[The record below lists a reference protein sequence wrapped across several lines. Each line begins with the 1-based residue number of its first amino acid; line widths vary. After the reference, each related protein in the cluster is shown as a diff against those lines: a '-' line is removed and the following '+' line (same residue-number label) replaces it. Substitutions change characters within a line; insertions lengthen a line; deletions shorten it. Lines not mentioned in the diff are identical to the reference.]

1 VAKPLE
7 KNEEV
12 SPMNAFANSLK
23 ETLTSLI
30 REMSASPAPYVKNP
44 NKDFTRRKKLPFE
57 TVMHLLISMGG
68 NSIYKEL
75 LESQGYDIKTATTS
89 AFVQQRNKILPSAVE
104 SLFHKFTQS
113 FPDIKLY
120 RGYRLLAIDGSDLH
134 FATNPADTDTYFQS
148 GPNAKGYNL
157 LHLNA
162 AYDLCNRLYVDALVQ
177 PRRLSN
183 ESRALATMIDRS
195 PITGKAIVVADRGF
209 ESYNNFAHIECKGWN
224 YVIRVKDLS
233 SNGILSGLRLPS
245 GGAFDIQVH
254 LTLTKKQTKAVKAHP
269 EIYKFVPSTSTFDFL
284 DLQENL
290 FYPISFR
297 VVRFV
302 LPNGEY
308 ETVITNLSVAE
319 FPPDELRS
327 IYHMR
332 WGIET
337 SFRALKYT
345 VGLTNFH
352 AKKQESIAQEI
363 FARMILYNFAEM
375 MTSHV
380 VISQMN
386 KRYAYQV
393 NFTVA
398 VYVVRQFLRS
408 KDDEPPPD
416 VEALIRKNILPIR
429 PIRPGQ
435 KNTRKIRYKS
445 AVSFVYR
452 VA

>member
-1 VAKPLE
+1 MHAYT
-7 KNEEV
+7 
-12 SPMNAFANSLK
+12 SSLK
-23 ETLTSLI
+23 ETLTTLI
-30 REMSASPAPYVKNP
+30 REMSAAPAPYVKNP
-44 NKDFTRRKKLPFE
+44 EKDFTRKRKLSFE
-57 TVMHLLISMGG
+57 TMMQLLISMGG

-75 LESQGYDIKTATTS
+75 LESQGYDVNTATTS

-104 SLFHKFTQS
+104 CLFHKFTQAYK
-113 FPDIKLY
+113 DIKDY

-134 FATNPADTDTYFQS
+134 IATDPADKNSFFQS
-148 GPNAKGYNL
+148 QPNTKGYNL

-183 ESRALATMIDRS
+183 EGRALATMVDRS
-195 PITGKAIVVADRGF
+195 PIKSKTIVIADRGY
-209 ESYNNFAHIECKGWN
+209 ESYNNFAHIERKGWN
-224 YVIRVKDLS
+224 YVIRVKDLDS
-233 SNGILSGLRLPS
+233 SGILSSLRLPAS
-245 GGAFDIQVH
+245 GEFDRDIH
-254 LTLTKKQTKAVKAHP
+254 LTLTRKQTKAFKAYP
-269 EIYKFVPSTSTFDFL
+269 GYKFLPSNSTFDFL
-284 DLQENL
+284 DSHESMI
-290 FYPISFR
+290 YPLSFR

-302 LPNGEY
+302 LPDGAY
-308 ETVITNLSVAE
+308 ETVITNLSAAD

-327 IYHMR
+327 LYRMR
-332 WGIET
+332 WDIET

-345 VGLTNFH
+345 VGLTSFH
-352 AKKQESIAQEI
+352 AKKQAFIAQEI
-363 FARMILYNFAEM
+363 YARMILYNFAEM

-380 VISQMN
+380 VISQMD
-386 KRYAYQV
+386 KRHQYQV

-398 VYVVRQFLRS
+398 VHVCRQFLRS
-408 KDDEPPPD
+408 RGDEPPLD

>member
-1 VAKPLE
+1 M
-7 KNEEV
+7 NEY
-12 SPMNAFANSLK
+12 ANSLK

-30 REMSASPAPYVKNP
+30 REMSAAPAPYVKNP
-44 NKDFTRRKKLPFE
+44 EKDFTRRKKLPFD
-57 TVMHLLISMGG
+57 TVMQLLISMGG

-75 LESQGYDIKTATTS
+75 LESQGYDVNTATTS

-104 SLFHKFTQS
+104 FLFHEFTQS
-113 FPDIKLY
+113 YTDIKDY
-120 RGYRLLAIDGSDLH
+120 RGYRLLAVDGSDLH
-134 FATNPADTDTYFQS
+134 ITTDPTDRDTYFQS
-148 GPNAKGYNL
+148 QPNTKGYNL

-177 PRRLSN
+177 PRRLCN
-183 ESRALATMIDRS
+183 EGRALATMVDRS
-195 PITGKAIVVADRGF
+195 PIKGKTIVIADRGY
-209 ESYNNFAHIECKGWN
+209 ESYNNFAHLERKGWN
-224 YVIRVKDLS
+224 YVIRVKDLD

-245 GGAFDIQVH
+245 SGEFDRDIH
-254 LTLTKKQTKAVKAHP
+254 LTLTKKQTKEVKAHP

-284 DLQENL
+284 DRQENL
-290 FYPISFR
+290 YYPISFR

-302 LPNGEY
+302 LFNGAY
-308 ETVITNLSVAE
+308 ETVITNLSAAD
-319 FPPDELRS
+319 FPPDELKS
-327 IYHMR
+327 IYHLR

-352 AKKQESIAQEI
+352 AKKQAFIIQEI
-363 FARMILYNFAEM
+363 FARMIMYNFAEM

-380 VISQMN
+380 VISQMD
-386 KRYAYQV
+386 KRHSYQI

-398 VYVVRQFLRS
+398 VHVCRYFLRS
-408 KDDEPPPD
+408 RDDEPPPD

-429 PIRPGQ
+429 PLRPGQ

-445 AVSFVYR
+445 VVSFVYR
-452 VA
+452 VV

>member
-1 VAKPLE
+1 MATY
-7 KNEEV
+7 
-12 SPMNAFANSLK
+12 ADSLK

-30 REMSASPAPYVKNP
+30 REMSAAPAPYVANP
-44 NKDFTRRKKLPFE
+44 ERDFTRKKKLPFE
-57 TVMHLLISMGG
+57 TVMQLLISMGG

-75 LESQGYDIKTATTS
+75 LESQGYDVSTATTS
-89 AFVQQRNKILPSAVE
+89 AFIQQRNKILPSAVE
-104 SLFHKFTQS
+104 FLFREFTQS
-113 FPDIKLY
+113 YKDIKLY

-134 FATNPADTDTYFQS
+134 FATDPTDKDTYFQTQ
-148 GPNAKGYNL
+148 PDTKGYNL

-177 PRRLSN
+177 PRRQGN
-183 ESRALATMIDRS
+183 EGAALATMVDRS
-195 PITGKAIVVADRGF
+195 PIKGKVIVTADRGY
-209 ESYNNFAHIECKGWN
+209 ESYNNFAHIARKGWN
-224 YVIRVKDLS
+224 YVIRVKDLDS
-233 SNGILSGLRLPS
+233 SGILSGLRLPAC
-245 GGAFDIQVH
+245 GAFDHDVQLI
-254 LTLTKKQTKAVKAHP
+254 LTKKQTNAVKANP
-269 EIYKFVPSTSTFDFL
+269 KIYKFISNKSSFDFL
-284 DLQENL
+284 DLHEHL
-290 FYPISFR
+290 FYPIAFR

-302 LPNGEY
+302 LPNGDY
-308 ETVITNLSVAE
+308 ETVITDLSAAE
-319 FPPDELRS
+319 FPPDEIQS
-327 IYHMR
+327 IYHKR

-352 AKKQESIAQEI
+352 AKKRASIVQEV
-363 FARMILYNFAEM
+363 FARMIMYNFTEM

-380 VISQMN
+380 VISRMDT
-386 KRYAYQV
+386 RHAYQV

-408 KDDEPPPD
+408 LDDESPPD

-435 KNTRKIRYKS
+435 QNTRKIRYKS

>member
-7 KNEEV
+7 KRGGYAMNEY
-12 SPMNAFANSLK
+12 ANSLK

-30 REMSASPAPYVKNP
+30 REMSALPAPYVKNP
-44 NKDFTRRKKLPFE
+44 EKDFTRKKKLPFE
-57 TVMHLLISMGG
+57 TVMQLLISMGG

-75 LESQGYDIKTATTS
+75 LESQGYNVNTATTS

-104 SLFHKFTQS
+104 FLFHEFTQS
-113 FPDIKLY
+113 HTNIKDY

-134 FATNPADTDTYFQS
+134 IATDPSDTDTYFQS
-148 GPNAKGYNL
+148 QPNTKGYNL

-162 AYDLCNRLYVDALVQ
+162 AYDLCNRLYVDAIVQ

-183 ESRALATMIDRS
+183 EGRALAAMVDRS
-195 PITGKAIVVADRGF
+195 PIKGKIIVISDRGY
-209 ESYNNFAHIECKGWN
+209 ESYNNFAHIERKGWN
-224 YVIRVKDLS
+224 YVIRVKDLDS
-233 SNGILSGLRLPS
+233 SGILSGLRLPS
-245 GGAFDIQVH
+245 SGEFDRDVH
-254 LTLTKKQTKAVKAHP
+254 LTLTKKQTKEVKAHP
-269 EIYKFVPSTSTFDFL
+269 EMYKFVPSTSTFDFL
-284 DLQENL
+284 DLHENL

-297 VVRFV
+297 VVRFI
-302 LPNGEY
+302 LPSGIY
-308 ETVITNLSVAE
+308 ETIITNLSTTD
-319 FPPDELRS
+319 FPPDELGS
-327 IYHMR
+327 IYNMR

-345 VGLTNFH
+345 VGLTSFH
-352 AKKQESIAQEI
+352 AKKQEFIIQEV
-363 FARMILYNFAEM
+363 FARMIMYNFAEM

-380 VISQMN
+380 VISQMD
-386 KRYAYQV
+386 KRHHYQV

-398 VYVVRQFLRS
+398 VHVCRHFLRS
-408 KDDEPPPD
+408 KGDEPPPD
-416 VEALIRKNILPIR
+416 IEALIRKNILPIR

-435 KNTRKIRYKS
+435 QNTRKIRYKS

>member
-1 VAKPLE
+1 MHAYA
-7 KNEEV
+7 
-12 SPMNAFANSLK
+12 SSLK

-30 REMSASPAPYVKNP
+30 REMAAAPASYVKNP
-44 NKDFTRRKKLPFE
+44 EKDFTRKKKLSFE
-57 TVMHLLISMGG
+57 TMMQLLISMGG

-75 LESQGYDIKTATTS
+75 LESQDYDVNTATTS

-104 SLFHKFTQS
+104 CLFHKFTQTYK
-113 FPDIKLY
+113 DIKDY

-134 FATNPADTDTYFQS
+134 IATDPADKNSFFQS
-148 GPNAKGYNL
+148 QPGTKGYNL

-183 ESRALATMIDRS
+183 EGRALATMVDRS
-195 PITGKAIVVADRGF
+195 PIKSKTIVIADRGY
-209 ESYNNFAHIECKGWN
+209 ESYNNFAHIERKGWN
-224 YVIRVKDLS
+224 YVIRVKDLDS
-233 SNGILSGLRLPS
+233 SGILSSLRLPDS
-245 GGAFDIQVH
+245 GEFDRDIH
-254 LTLTKKQTKAVKAHP
+254 LILTRKQTKAFKAYP
-269 EIYKFVPSTSTFDFL
+269 GYKFLPSNSTFDFL
-284 DLQENL
+284 DSHENMV
-290 FYPISFR
+290 YPLSFR

-302 LPNGEY
+302 LHDGAY
-308 ETVITNLSVAE
+308 ETVITNLTAAD

-327 IYHMR
+327 LYRMR

-345 VGLTNFH
+345 VGLTSFH
-352 AKKQESIAQEI
+352 AKKQAFIAQEI
-363 FARMILYNFAEM
+363 YARMILYNFAEM

-380 VISQMN
+380 VISQMD
-386 KRYAYQV
+386 KRHQYQV

-398 VYVVRQFLRS
+398 VHVCRQFLRS
-408 KDDEPPPD
+408 RDDEPPLD

>member
-1 VAKPLE
+1 
-7 KNEEV
+7 
-12 SPMNAFANSLK
+12 MTAFANSLK

-30 REMSASPAPYVKNP
+30 REMSASPAPYVKKP
-44 NKDFTRRKKLPFE
+44 DKDFTRKKKLPFE
-57 TVMHLLISMGG
+57 TVMQLLISMGG
-68 NSIYKEL
+68 SSIYKEL
-75 LESQGYDIKTATTS
+75 LESQGYDVNTVTTS
-89 AFVQQRNKILPSAVE
+89 AFVQQRNKILPAALE
-104 SLFHKFTQS
+104 CLFHKFTQS
-113 FPDIKLY
+113 YRDIKDY

-148 GPNAKGYNL
+148 GPDTKGYNL

-183 ESRALATMIDRS
+183 EGKALATMVDRS
-195 PITGKAIVVADRGF
+195 PITGKAIVIADRGY
-209 ESYNNFAHIECKGWN
+209 ESYNNFAHIERKGWN
-224 YVIRVKDLS
+224 YVIRVKDLG
-233 SNGILSGLRLPS
+233 SNGILSGLRLPA

-269 EIYKFVPSTSTFDFL
+269 EMYRFVPSTSTFDFL

-297 VVRFV
+297 VVRFM
-302 LPNGEY
+302 LPTGEY

-327 IYHMR
+327 LYHMR

-337 SFRALKYT
+337 AFRALKYT

-352 AKKQESIAQEI
+352 AKRQESIAQEI
-363 FARMILYNFAEM
+363 FARMIMYNFAEM

-380 VISQMN
+380 VISQMD
-386 KRYAYQV
+386 KRHAYQV

-398 VYVVRQFLRS
+398 VYVCRHFLRS
-408 KDDEPPPD
+408 QGDGPPPD

>member
-1 VAKPLE
+1 MWRSPL

-12 SPMNAFANSLK
+12 LSLELYASSLK

-30 REMSASPAPYVKNP
+30 REMSVAPELYVKNP
-44 NKDFTRRKKLPFE
+44 GKDFTRKKKLPFE
-57 TVMHLLISMGG
+57 AVMQLLISMGG

-75 LESQGYDIKTATTS
+75 LESQGYDVNTASTS

-113 FPDIKLY
+113 YTNIKDY

-134 FATNPADTDTYFQS
+134 IATDPEDTNTYFQS
-148 GPNAKGYNL
+148 QPNTKGFNL

-162 AYDLCNRLYVDALVQ
+162 AYDLCNRLYLDVLIQ
-177 PRRLSN
+177 PRRLCN
-183 ESRALATMIDRS
+183 EGRALAAMVERS
-195 PITGKAIVVADRGF
+195 PIQGKTIVIADRGY
-209 ESYNNFAHIECKGWN
+209 ESYNNFAHIERKGWN
-224 YVIRVKDLS
+224 YVIRVKDLDS
-233 SNGILSGLRLPS
+233 SGILSSLRLPS
-245 GGAFDIQVH
+245 SGEFDRDVH
-254 LTLTKKQTKAVKAHP
+254 LTLTRKQTKEAKAYP
-269 EIYKFVPSTSTFDFL
+269 GYKFLPSNSTFDFL
-284 DLQENL
+284 DSHENML
-290 FYPISFR
+290 YPLSFR

-302 LPNGEY
+302 LPDGAY
-308 ETVITNLSVAE
+308 ETAITNLSAAD
-319 FPPDELRS
+319 FPPDEIKS

-352 AKKQESIAQEI
+352 AKRQESIAQEI

-380 VISQMN
+380 VISQMD
-386 KRYAYQV
+386 KRHPYQV

-398 VYVVRQFLRS
+398 VHVCRHFLSSRGDGS
-408 KDDEPPPD
+408 PSD

-429 PIRPGQ
+429 PLRPGQ
-435 KNTRKIRYKS
+435 L
-445 AVSFVYR
+445 
-452 VA
+452 